1 MTFSGFRRALGS
13 TKEVSERLTPVCA
26 VPSGG
31 HNQTGFLIKL
41 PLSQSVPSSLEPTVS
56 LPTLAPLIS
65 PTLCFHP
72 ACIGAFH
79 DSLPD

>member
-31 HNQTGFLIKL
+31 HNQTGFPHKTTAVAERAFL
-41 PLSQSVPSSLEPTVS
+41 PRTH
-56 LPTLAPLIS
+56 
-65 PTLCFHP
+65 C
-72 ACIGAFH
+72 
-79 DSLPD
+79 